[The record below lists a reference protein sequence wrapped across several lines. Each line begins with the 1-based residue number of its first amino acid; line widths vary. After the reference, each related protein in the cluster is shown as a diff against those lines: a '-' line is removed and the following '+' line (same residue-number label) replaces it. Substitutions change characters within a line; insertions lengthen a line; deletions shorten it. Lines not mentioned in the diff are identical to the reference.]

1 MTRSRGTSNPSRS
14 LALLWR
20 TKEPVPRDGRA
31 GLGVGRI
38 TRAAIDIADS
48 EGLGALT
55 MRRVSEVLGVGT
67 MTPYTYVPGKAELLD
82 LMVDTVYGELPAI
95 DPDAGDWR
103 QRLERVALDNWALYQ
118 RHPWLAQVET
128 SRPVLGPNL
137 LAKYERELTA
147 LGDTG
152 LGDVELDSVL
162 TLVLGHVRSTARAA
176 AELAELESSS
186 GVTDAQWWQAQAPW
200 LAKFAGTKQ
209 FPTATRV
216 GAAAGQAHNA
226 IYAPEHALLFGLQRL
241 VDGVAVLIAER
252 RDELAGATGTVDAAR
267 E

>member
-1 MTRSRGTSNPSRS
+1 MTKSRGTSNPSRS

-20 TKEPVPRDGRA
+20 TREPVPRDGRSS
-31 GLGVGRI
+31 LGVGRI
-38 TRAAIDIADS
+38 TRAAIGIADS

-82 LMVDTVYGELPAI
+82 LMVDAVYGELPTI
-95 DPDAGDWR
+95 DPTAGDWR
-103 QRLERVALDNWALYQ
+103 HRLERVALDNWTLYQ
-118 RHPWLAQVET
+118 SHPWLAQVET

-137 LAKYERELTA
+137 LAKYERELLA

-162 TLVLGHVRSTARAA
+162 TLVLGHVRSTARAS
-176 AELAELESSS
+176 AELADLEVST

-200 LAKFAGTKQ
+200 LSKFAGPKQ
-209 FPTATRV
+209 FPNATRV

-226 IYAPEHALLFGLQRL
+226 IFAPDHALHFGLRRL
-241 VDGVAVLIAER
+241 LDGVAVLIAER
-252 RDELAGATGTVDAAR
+252 QNDLASAGSTAESGD
-267 E
+267 